1 MTPEFDKFCKII
13 EEKYKR
19 CSGSTMPELSDN
31 AQYAFS
37 RCAPNP
43 YSAGFKRIYFVRR
56 GERITLDKCKNDPK
70 FGTAKH
76 EECRLAKLAYIK
88 RLRRLRDQKNK
99 S

>member
-19 CSGSTMPELSDN
+19 CTGTTMPELSDN

-43 YSAGFKRIYFVRR
+43 YSAGFKRIYFL
-56 GERITLDKCKNDPK
+56 I
-70 FGTAKH
+70 
-76 EECRLAKLAYIK
+76 
-88 RLRRLRDQKNK
+88 
-99 S
+99 